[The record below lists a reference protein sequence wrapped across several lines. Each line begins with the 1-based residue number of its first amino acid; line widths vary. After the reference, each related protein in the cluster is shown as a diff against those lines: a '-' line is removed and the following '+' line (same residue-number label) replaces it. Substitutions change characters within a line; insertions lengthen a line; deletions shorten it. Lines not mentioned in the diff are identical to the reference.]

1 MEYLNNLVPG
11 GEVEILLKS
20 DNLIKIAFDM
30 NVLFS

>member
-1 MEYLNNLVPG
+1 MKYLNNLVSG

-20 DNLIKIAFDM
+20 ENLIKIAFVM